1 MASLSIEEENYVR
14 MSLLLTGI
22 SPRAA
27 RNFFDREFAPTCLDA
42 SLKKEYSKLLDL
54 KKEHRIN
61 QLQWNLMF
69 PRFPDAP
76 NSQAFDITLII
87 TLLRNLT
94 TITRPHRGFDTLP
107 TASETT
113 PGADLARIKYY
124 RNYLAHLDDGKVEST
139 VFNTAWDIISE
150 AVGRLGGQNMKGE
163 CDLLRTKILDQTN
176 REIMMDIKRSNDE
189 IKELKE
195 SFASLKRSHDE
206 LQVDHA
212 EMTKEVKRL
221 KHLQVDTVPWN
232 IRERID
238 DTLKVWKDNNDKMF
252 INTRAA
258 QTVLKSI
265 KENSCVTIIAS
276 SGVGKTCILRQTA
289 LKMAEENYDV
299 LLVTDPSDIVKFYN
313 PHKKSLFVVDD
324 LCGNFSVNQSDIKR
338 WEPVMENIKQILEKQ
353 QAKIIA
359 ACRLQVYQDE
369 KFESLS
375 VFKSCA
381 CNLLSENVCLS
392 ETEKQSIA
400 EIYLKTKAS
409 EITDYYSLYDCFPLL
424 CKLYHD
430 NPILNVKNFF
440 QNPFSV
446 YEAEIDQ
453 LLKKGHHTKFC
464 ALALCVIFN
473 NKLKEEMLTEEV
485 DEETMTIIENTCEA
499 CRLDRG
505 TSRLVLQ
512 DELDSLEDTFIKKE
526 NSIYKIIHDKIFD
539 FLTFFYGQKIITC
552 LIRNADSCL
561 IKERFSLEK
570 SDCLDQFI
578 SVIPQ
583 KYLQMYKERLIND
596 WSKGKVQDVFSN
608 LNMKKPLFRE
618 QLLLHLKT
626 LDISYQRQLAH
637 ICNKPNQEDNDD
649 DNEYDYD
656 CMYCFDDDDWGHDE
670 DYDGHSDNV
679 DDDDDD
685 DDEDD
690 DDNDDVDNVEDDII
704 SNCCF
709 IGDISLVLW
718 CCDHGVDI
726 NKGTCY
732 NGESPLMKA
741 CKGGHTA
748 IVKMLLDR
756 GANFDKCDT
765 FDQTPLMK
773 ACEHGHT
780 VIAKM
785 LVNRGAD
792 YDKCNNTGQFH
803 VMKACQHG
811 HLEIVKMLIDN
822 GADCNKCN
830 SVGQSPV
837 MKACQHGHFEIVK
850 MLVNR
855 GADYD
860 KCDKNG
866 QSPVMK
872 ACKYGH
878 LGIVK
883 LLIDNGTDF
892 NKCNNLGQSPVMMA
906 CEHGHTEIAKILI
919 SRGADF
925 NKCNNGGQSP
935 LMKACQHGHLEIVKM
950 LISRGADYNKCDS
963 DGQFPLMKACENGHI
978 EIVKLLLERGAYFNV
993 CDNDGESTVLK
1004 ACKNGHKEVVMM
1016 LIDRGAD
1023 YRKCDNW
1030 GESPVMKACEQ
1041 GHIGI
1046 VKILID
1052 READFNKC
1060 DCFGQTPLITAC
1072 ENGHVEIVKLL
1083 LDKGTDFNLCD
1094 YNCRSTFMKTCK
1106 REVVMAFVRGADD
1119 HICGNWGES
1128 PVMKACAQGHTK
1140 IVEMLLEKGADYN
1153 KYDGCGE
1160 TPLMKACKNGH
1171 TDILKILLNRG
1182 ADYINCDGYGET
1194 PVMKASEYGHSDT
1207 LNILLDKGAGY
1218 NTCDGMTET
1227 LIMKACEN
1235 GHTNTLKILLDRGED
1250 CNKCNG
1256 IGRTPAMLACQRGHK
1271 EIVKILLERGADFN
1285 KRDIDGYGAAS
1296 IANDQGYPEIVDLI
1310 YEK

>member
-1 MASLSIEEENYVR
+1 M
-14 MSLLLTGI
+14 
-22 SPRAA
+22 
-27 RNFFDREFAPTCLDA
+27 
-42 SLKKEYSKLLDL
+42 
-54 KKEHRIN
+54 
-61 QLQWNLMF
+61 
-69 PRFPDAP
+69 
-76 NSQAFDITLII
+76 I

-94 TITRPHRGFDTLP
+94 TIKHPRGGFDTLP
-107 TASETT
+107 SATETT

-124 RNYLAHLDDGKVEST
+124 RNYLAHLDDGKVGSIA
-139 VFNTAWDIISE
+139 FNTAWNIISE
-150 AVGRLGGQNMKGE
+150 TVGRLGGQHMKEE
-163 CDLLRTKILDQTN
+163 CDLLKNKTLDQTN

-221 KHLQVDTVPWN
+221 KTLQDDTVPWN
-232 IRERID
+232 IREKND
-238 DTLKVWKDNNDKMF
+238 DTLTSWKDNDDKMF

-258 QTVLKSI
+258 LTVLTYI

-276 SGVGKTCILRQTA
+276 SGVGKTCILRHTA

-299 LLVTDPSDIVKFYN
+299 LLVTDPGEIVKFYN
-313 PHKKSLFVVDD
+313 PYKKTLFVVDD
-324 LCGNFSVNQSDIKR
+324 LCGNFSVDQSDIKS
-338 WEPVMENIKQILEKQ
+338 WEPVMENIKQILEKK

-409 EITDYYSLYDCFPLL
+409 EITDYYNLYDCFPLL

-446 YEAEIDQ
+446 YEAEINK
-453 LLKKGHHTKFC
+453 LLQKGHHTKYC

-473 NKLKEEMLTEEV
+473 NKLKEEILTEEV
-485 DEETMTIIENTCEA
+485 GDETRTIIENTCEA

-512 DELDSLEDTFIKKE
+512 DELDSLIHTFIKKE
-526 NSIYKIIHDKIFD
+526 NNIYKIIHDKIFD
-539 FLTFFYGQKIITC
+539 FLTFFYGQKIIPC
-552 LIRNADSCL
+552 LIKNADSCL
-561 IKERFSLEK
+561 VKERFSVEK
-570 SDCLDQFI
+570 SDCLDRFI

-583 KYLQMYKERLIND
+583 QYHQMYKERLIDD

-637 ICNKPNQEDNDD
+637 ICNKPNQGCNDD
-649 DNEYDYD
+649 DNVYDYD
-656 CMYCFDDDDWGHDE
+656 GYDDGIYCFDDDYWGHHE
-670 DYDGHSDNV
+670 DQDGHNDNG
-679 DDDDDD
+679 DDDE
-685 DDEDD
+685 EDD
-690 DDNDDVDNVEDDII
+690 DDNKDDDDIDDADDDVL
-704 SNCCF
+704 SNCCV
-709 IGDISLVLW
+709 IGEISLVLW

-726 NKGTCY
+726 NKSTCY

-756 GANFDKCDT
+756 GANFDKCDAS
-765 FDQTPLMK
+765 DQTPLMK
-773 ACEHGHT
+773 ACEHGHA
-780 VIAKM
+780 VIVKM
-785 LVNRGAD
+785 LENRGAD
-792 YDKCNNTGQFH
+792 YDKCDNTGQSP
-803 VMKACQHG
+803 VMKACKHG
-811 HLEIVKMLIDN
+811 HLEIVKMLIYK

-830 SVGQSPV
+830 NVGQSPV
-837 MKACQHGHFEIVK
+837 MKACEHGHTEIVK
-850 MLVNR
+850 MLISR
-855 GADYD
+855 GADFN
-860 KCDKNG
+860 KCENTG

-872 ACKYGH
+872 ACKHGYFE
-878 LGIVK
+878 IVK
-883 LLIDNGTDF
+883 MLIDKGADY
-892 NKCNNLGQSPVMMA
+892 NKCNSLGQSPVMKA
-906 CEHGHTEIAKILI
+906 CEHGHTEIVKMLI

-950 LISRGADYNKCDS
+950 VISRGADYNKCDN
-963 DGQFPLMKACENGHI
+963 DGQFPLIKACENGHI
-978 EIVKLLLERGAYFNV
+978 EIGKLLLEIGADFNV
-993 CDNDGESTVLK
+993 CDNDGESTVMK
-1004 ACKNGHKEVVMM
+1004 ACKHGHREVAMM

-1023 YRKCDNW
+1023 YHKCENW

-1041 GHIGI
+1041 GHIEI
-1046 VKILID
+1046 VKMLID

-1060 DCFGQTPLITAC
+1060 DCFGQSPILTAC
-1072 ENGHVEIVKLL
+1072 ENGHIEIVKLL

-1094 YNCRSTFMKTCK
+1094 YNSWSTAMKAHKHCNI
-1106 REVVMAFVRGADD
+1106 VVGMMFVDWRADY
-1119 HICGNWGES
+1119 ICGYWGES
-1128 PVMKACAQGHTK
+1128 PLMKACAQGHTK
-1140 IVEMLLEKGADYN
+1140 IVDMLLERGADYN

-1160 TPLMKACKNGH
+1160 TPLMKACKNGR
-1171 TDILKILLNRG
+1171 TDILKMLLDRG
-1182 ADYINCDGYGET
+1182 ADYNNYDGYGET
-1194 PVMKASEYGHSDT
+1194 PVMKASEYGHTD
-1207 LNILLDKGAGY
+1207 
-1218 NTCDGMTET
+1218 
-1227 LIMKACEN
+1227 
-1235 GHTNTLKILLDRGED
+1235 TLKILLDRGADYNISDGMGETPIMKVCENGHTDTLNILLDRGAD

-1256 IGRTPAMLACQRGHK
+1256 LGRTPAMMACQRGHK

-1285 KRDIDGYGAAS
+1285 KCDIDGD
-1296 IANDQGYPEIVDLI
+1296 IAVFIADNQGYPEIVDLI
-1310 YEK
+1310 DNSEKQCLKIKNKSDGDCQL